1 MVVIV
6 SSDTPLESPIGPDR
20 TPRRKRQDDEIVLLL
35 TEAALPLS
43 VLEVEEGVAYEGRS
57 VRVGE

>member
-6 SSDTPLESPIGPDR
+6 SSDTPLEGPVGPDR
-20 TPRRKRQDDEIVLLL
+20 TSCRKRQDDEIVFLL

-43 VLEVEEGVAYEGRS
+43 VLEVEEGVTNEGRS
-57 VRVGE
+57 VPVGE